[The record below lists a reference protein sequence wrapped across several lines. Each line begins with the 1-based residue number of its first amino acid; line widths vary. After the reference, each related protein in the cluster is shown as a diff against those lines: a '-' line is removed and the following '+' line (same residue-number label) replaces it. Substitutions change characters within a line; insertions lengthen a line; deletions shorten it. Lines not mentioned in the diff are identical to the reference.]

1 MYLTR
6 MHLNRRLRTA
16 QRLLASPQRI
26 HASIESC
33 FPPGAN
39 AAAGGRPL
47 WRIDHTPRGEAL
59 LIASPIKPDMRSL
72 AEQAGWQTDGAWE
85 TRAYTPL
92 LETLAAGQQ
101 WAFRLTAN
109 PVHSIRK
116 GTWDD
121 TKPCAINGA
130 KRQEEWLL
138 KRSAAMGFAIQDGPE
153 DTHQLAII
161 GQRTHRFAR
170 ENRKVTIATSTYEG
184 VLTVTEPDLLRAAMT
199 TGIGRAKAY
208 GCGLLTLAPIAN
220 Q

>member
-26 HASIESC
+26 HAAVESC

-47 WRIDHTPRGEAL
+47 WRIDPTPQGEAL

-72 AEQAGWQTDGAWE
+72 ADQAGWRTDGAWE
-85 TRAYTPL
+85 SRPYSPL
-92 LETLAAGQQ
+92 LDALAAGQH

-109 PVHSIRK
+109 PVHSILK

-130 KRQEEWLL
+130 ERQEEWLL
-138 KRSAAMGFAIQDGPE
+138 KRCAVIGFTVPGGPE
-153 DTHQLAII
+153 DSHQLAITS
-161 GQRTHRFAR
+161 QRTHRFAR
-170 ENRKVTIATSTYEG
+170 ENRKVTIATTTFEG
-184 VLTVTEPDLLRAAMT
+184 ILVVTEPDLLRAAMAS
-199 TGIGRAKAY
+199 GIGRARAY
-208 GCGLLTLAPIAN
+208 GCGLLTLAPIAK